1 LKVRIPDLENEQKSK
16 ELNKDDLSKLAKNA
30 GVSGLGEILG
40 NIIGYANNV
49 LMTRS
54 IGPISFGIYVLA
66 STIIRVISIF
76 SVAGFDNGLIRFIAL
91 YQGIGDRARVKGL
104 ILFATRVV
112 GVLSLILFVAFFLTS
127 GFISTRIFHNP
138 DLSFALK
145 ILLIS
150 LPFVTLM
157 TLWLGGIQGFQM
169 IKYRVLVE
177 KLFQPLSRLIF
188 LIIFFFLGMKL
199 FGVLLASVLS
209 AFVGLCIAFWYLSRI
224 APFHNNQ
231 LSPVYE
237 KKKLISFSMPVTFVT
252 FFFFITRWI
261 SILMLGYFVTP
272 REVGI
277 FGAVDRVLPLVS
289 LPLESL
295 NIIFSPM
302 ISRLYGERALSKLEN
317 LFKVETKWAV
327 SLSFPICLTLII
339 FARPIMRIFGA
350 AFTEGSLVLI
360 ILSIA
365 QLFRVSVGSTGPML
379 MMTGHQN
386 ISLFN
391 TFFTAVIT
399 ITLNYFLIPQYG
411 ILGAAIANF
420 ISVVVINTV
429 EVIQIYYLFKMH
441 PFRMDFL
448 KPLAAGIFTSLI
460 ILLVL
465 QSDFIKLNQYNIF
478 FLGILCLLFFAVYF
492 LWIIVLRLSQEDT
505 LIIKLL
511 FQKLG
516 IVKQ

>member
-1 LKVRIPDLENEQKSK
+1 LKIKNNTIEKEIK
-16 ELNKDDLSKLAKNA
+16 ELYREDISKLARNA
-30 GVSGLGEILG
+30 GITGVGEIAG
-40 NIIGYANNV
+40 NIITYASNV
-49 LMTRS
+49 LVTRR
-54 IGPISFGIYVLA
+54 IGPTSFGIYVLA
-66 STIIRVISIF
+66 TTIFRIVGIF
-76 SVAGFDNGLIRFIAL
+76 SVAGLDNGLIRFISL
-91 YQGIGDRARVKGL
+91 YQGRGDKARVKGV
-104 ILFATRVV
+104 ILFATKVA
-112 GVLSLILFVAFFLTS
+112 GLLSLFFFPLLFLTAP
-127 GFISTRIFHNP
+127 FTSTRIFHNP
-138 DLSFALK
+138 DLSPALQ
-145 ILLIS
+145 IILIS
-150 LPFVTLM
+150 LPFTTLM
-157 TLWLGGIQGFQM
+157 TIWLGGIQGFQL
-169 IKYRVLVE
+169 IKYRVYVE
-177 KLFQPLSRLIF
+177 KLFQPFSRLFF
-188 LIIFFFLGMKL
+188 LIILFILGMKL
-199 FGVLLASVLS
+199 FGVLIATVLS
-209 AFVGLCIAFWYLSRI
+209 AVIGFIMSFWYLNKI
-224 APFHNNQ
+224 FPFRKDQ

-237 KKKLISFSMPVTFVT
+237 KKKLITFSMPVTFVT

-272 REVGI
+272 RDVGI
-277 FGAVDRVLPLVS
+277 FGAVDRVLPLVG

-302 ISRLYGERALSKLEN
+302 ISGLYGERALSKLEN

-350 AFTEGSLVLI
+350 AFTEGSVVLI

-365 QLFRVSVGSTGPML
+365 QLIRVSVGSTGPML

-399 ITLNYFLIPQYG
+399 ITLSYFLIPQYG

-492 LWIIVLRLSQEDT
+492 LWIIVLRLSQEDK

>member
-1 LKVRIPDLENEQKSK
+1 MKIKNNTIEKEIK
-16 ELNKDDLSKLAKNA
+16 ELYREDISKLARNA
-30 GVSGLGEILG
+30 GITGVGEIAG
-40 NIIGYANNV
+40 NIITYASNV
-49 LMTRS
+49 LVTRR
-54 IGPISFGIYVLA
+54 IGPTSFGIYVLA
-66 STIIRVISIF
+66 TTIFRIVGIF
-76 SVAGFDNGLIRFIAL
+76 SVAGLDNGLIRFISL
-91 YQGIGDRARVKGL
+91 YQGRGDKARVKGV
-104 ILFATRVV
+104 ILFATKVA
-112 GVLSLILFVAFFLTS
+112 GLLSLFFFPLLFLTAP
-127 GFISTRIFHNP
+127 FTSTRIFHNP
-138 DLSFALK
+138 DLSPALQ
-145 ILLIS
+145 IILIS
-150 LPFVTLM
+150 LPFTTLM
-157 TLWLGGIQGFQM
+157 TIWLGGIQGFQL
-169 IKYRVLVE
+169 IKYRVYVE
-177 KLFQPLSRLIF
+177 KLFQPFSRLFF
-188 LIIFFFLGMKL
+188 LIILFILGMKL
-199 FGVLLASVLS
+199 FGVLIATVLS
-209 AFVGLCIAFWYLSRI
+209 AVIGFIMSFWYLNKI
-224 APFHNNQ
+224 FPFRKDQ

-237 KKKLISFSMPVTFVT
+237 KKKLITFSMPVTFVT

-272 REVGI
+272 RDVGI
-277 FGAVDRVLPLVS
+277 FGAVDRVLPLVG

-302 ISRLYGERALSKLEN
+302 ISGLYGERALSKLEN

-350 AFTEGSLVLI
+350 AFTEGSVVLI

-365 QLFRVSVGSTGPML
+365 QLIRVSVGSTGPML

-399 ITLNYFLIPQYG
+399 ITLSYFLIPQYG

-492 LWIIVLRLSQEDT
+492 LWIIVLRLSQEDK